1 MIRRAGFSLM
11 ELLVVLAVAG
21 LIMAVAPPLL
31 SKAMPGLQLKSA
43 AREMAAGMRYARDRA
58 VSSRGEVL
66 LSVDVEQRTVSVTGR
81 SKPTRIP
88 DDLVIE
94 LVTAQSEMEGE
105 GRGNIRFYPDG
116 SSTGGRITVSHGRR
130 GYDVDLDWLT
140 GRVTVKQV
148 EVEEAF

>member
-1 MIRRAGFSLM
+1 M